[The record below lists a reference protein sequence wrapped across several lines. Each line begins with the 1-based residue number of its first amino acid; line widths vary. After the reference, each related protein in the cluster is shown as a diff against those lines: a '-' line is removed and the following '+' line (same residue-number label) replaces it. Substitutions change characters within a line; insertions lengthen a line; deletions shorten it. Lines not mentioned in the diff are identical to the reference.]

1 MNGKRLTDNG
11 RQIEKIKEVIKGDL
25 LINHPLKEYTS
36 LKVGGPA
43 DVIVFPDGRED
54 LIKIIRYL
62 NEEQTPYL
70 ILGNG
75 TNLLIGDRGVRDV
88 VISLPPGF
96 NRLELIE
103 GNKSPLIFA
112 EAGVSL
118 VKLVKFCVDH
128 SLSGFEFACGIP
140 GTVGGGIVMNAGGRL
155 GTFEDAI
162 QSITILDHKGK
173 LITQKKEEL
182 MFSYRNLQ
190 LPPRSIV
197 LSAIFQ
203 LKKDNQSHI
212 KRTIQEE
219 MKKRKKTLPLEFPN
233 AGSIFKNPEG
243 KKAGRLIDQAGLKG
257 TQIGGARV
265 SDMHANIIVNSGD
278 ATANDVLCLIEEVK
292 TRVYQK
298 TGITLEP
305 EIKIVGEN

>member
-1 MNGKRLTDNG
+1 VNGKRLTDNG

>member
-1 MNGKRLTDNG
+1 MNGKHFTANE
-11 RQIEKIKEVIKGDL
+11 RQIEQLRKIAKGRVL
-25 LINHPLKEYTS
+25 TNQPMKEYTS
-36 LKVGGPA
+36 LKVGGAA

-54 LIKIIRYL
+54 LIKIIQYL
-62 NEEQTPYL
+62 DEEQIPCF

-75 TNLLIGDRGVRDV
+75 TNLLIKDNGVRGV
-88 VISLPPGF
+88 VISLSPGF

-118 VKLVKFCVDH
+118 VNLIRFSVDH
-128 SLSGFEFACGIP
+128 SLSGLEFACGIP
-140 GTVGGGIVMNAGGRL
+140 GTVGGGIAMNAGGRL
-155 GTFEDAI
+155 GTFEDVI
-162 QSITILDHKGK
+162 QSITVLNHKGK
-173 LITQKKEEL
+173 LIIQKKEDL

-190 LPPRSIV
+190 LPQGSIV

-203 LKKDNQSHI
+203 LKKGDQPLI
-212 KRTIQEE
+212 KKTIQKE
-219 MKKRKKTLPLEFPN
+219 MKKRKETLPLEFPN

-243 KKAGRLIDQAGLKG
+243 KKAGKLIDQAGLKG

-265 SDMHANIIVNSGD
+265 SDMHANIIVNNGD
-278 ATANDVLCLIEEVK
+278 ATANDVLRLIEEVK
-292 TRVYQK
+292 IRVYQK

>member
-1 MNGKRLTDNG
+1 MLNKVKTEE
-11 RQIEKIKEVIKGDL
+11 IKKIIKGDL
-25 LINHPLKEYTS
+25 LINHPLKEYTA
-36 LKVGGPA
+36 LKVGGSA
-43 DVIVFPDGRED
+43 DLIVFPDGRED

-62 NEEQTPYL
+62 DEEQTPYF

-75 TNLLIGDRGVRDV
+75 TNLLIGDRGVREV
-88 VISLPPGF
+88 VISLSQGF

-118 VKLVKFCVDH
+118 SNLVRFSVDH
-128 SLSGFEFACGIP
+128 SLSGLEFACGIP

-155 GTFEDAI
+155 GAFEDVT
-162 QSITILDHKGK
+162 QSVTILNNKGK
-173 LITQKKEEL
+173 LITKTKEEL
-182 MFSYRNLQ
+182 IFSYRNLH
-190 LPPRSIV
+190 LALGSVV

-203 LKKDNQSHI
+203 LNKGDQSYIKDRI
-212 KRTIQEE
+212 RKE
-219 MKKRKKTLPLEFPN
+219 MKKRKETLPLEFPN

-243 KKAGRLIDQAGLKG
+243 KKAGMLIDQAGLKG

-265 SDMHANIIVNSGD
+265 SDMHANIIVNNGD
-278 ATANDVLCLIEEVK
+278 AKASDILRLIEEIK

-298 TGITLEP
+298 TGVTLEP
-305 EIKIVGEN
+305 EIKIVGEC